1 MALFHAVD
9 TNNIEEVQRLI
20 LEGNHLDELN
30 GSFHRAVMRE
40 NLEMCKILLAAGA
53 DVNIRTSLYLSC
65 LEQAAYAR
73 NVQIYRL
80 LVQNGARMTYRKTF
94 SPLEWAV
101 YYNDIEMCKL
111 IFDYGCNINH
121 VNLAIWITIT
131 KHTDTAICRMLL
143 EKGLKPD
150 GPTDI
155 HKQTPLMWAAI
166 FDNLEMCKILLAA
179 GADINKKSAYNETAY
194 DIAVRHNNARISDFL
209 KYHTLK

>member
-53 DVNIRTSLYLSC
+53 D
-65 LEQAAYAR
+65 
-73 NVQIYRL
+73 
-80 LVQNGARMTYRKTF
+80 
-94 SPLEWAV
+94 
-101 YYNDIEMCKL
+101 
-111 IFDYGCNINH
+111 
-121 VNLAIWITIT
+121 
-131 KHTDTAICRMLL
+131 
-143 EKGLKPD
+143 
-150 GPTDI
+150 
-155 HKQTPLMWAAI
+155 
-166 FDNLEMCKILLAA
+166 
-179 GADINKKSAYNETAY
+179 INKKSAYNETAY